1 MSLAVF
7 LQVYLLVHIVFC
19 VLIWVALRCG
29 WLHFSLQMMPI
40 IILVP
45 VAGVVAAVAAECLE
59 RSGKRGSRT
68 IMQED
73 PHLENVDTIVH
84 LAHEMKHENIIPIQ
98 EVLRINEA
106 QTRRQMILDI
116 IRLEPAHYIQQ
127 LQEACLNSDLEVSHY
142 ASTALME
149 LQREY
154 ELATQRAESEFSMD
168 PENSQKLCNAI
179 QQMQCYIDSGM
190 INVNTVPVY
199 RFRLEQLLNLQMK
212 ILPDDMQ
219 ARIAAVDNYLALNNF
234 TEARILSDELIRSWP
249 NKEQSWL
256 TRIKVCSVMR
266 DGDELQKTLRAIH
279 YRGVYLSPEGKRI
292 VQFWQNTQR
301 EGVGVL

>member
-1 MSLAVF
+1 MKLYSMSDIHGCIDSFEESLSMIKDQLKEKDTKLILLGDYIHGPNSCAV
-7 LQVYLLVHIVFC
+7 
-19 VLIWVALRCG
+19 
-29 WLHFSLQMMPI
+29 
-40 IILVP
+40 
-45 VAGVVAAVAAECLE
+45 
-59 RSGKRGSRT
+59 
-68 IMQED
+68 
-73 PHLENVDTIVH
+73 
-84 LAHEMKHENIIPIQ
+84 
-98 EVLRINEA
+98 
-106 QTRRQMILDI
+106 LD
-116 IRLEPAHYIQQ
+116 R
-127 LQEACLNSDLEVSHY
+127 V
-142 ASTALME
+142 ME

-168 PENSQKLCNAI
+168 PENPQKLCNAI

-190 INVNTVPVY
+190 INMNTVPVY
-199 RFRLEQLLNLQMK
+199 RLRLEQLLNLQMK

-234 TEARILSDELIRSWP
+234 AEARILSDELIRSWP